1 MITKEKIIQA
11 LKEVIDPEIGVSLVE
26 MNLIKDVLIEG
37 EKVKVKMTLTIP
49 GCPLANQLVEDV
61 KRKVES
67 LLEGVKEAEVE
78 LVFLTGKVKNFFMF
92 SIPYTY

>member
-37 EKVKVKMTLTIP
+37 DKVKVKMTLTIP

-67 LLEGVKEAEVE
+67 LEGVKEAEVE
-78 LVFLTGKVKNFFMF
+78 LVF
-92 SIPYTY
+92 

>member
-1 MITKEKIIQA
+1 MITKDQVMEA

-37 EKVKVKMTLTIP
+37 DKVKVKMTLTIP
-49 GCPLANQLVEDV
+49 GCPLANQIVDSV

-67 LLEGVKEAEVE
+67 LEGVKEAKVE
-78 LVFLTGKVKNFFMF
+78 LVF
-92 SIPYTY
+92 

>member
-1 MITKEKIIQA
+1 MITKEQVMEA

-37 EKVKVKMTLTIP
+37 DKVKVKMTLTTP
-49 GCPLANQLVEDV
+49 GCPLANQLVGDV

-67 LLEGVKEAEVE
+67 LEGVKEAEVK
-78 LVFLTGKVKNFFMF
+78 LAF
-92 SIPYTY
+92 

>member
-1 MITKEKIIQA
+1 MITKEKIIQV

-67 LLEGVKEAEVE
+67 LEGVKEAEVE
-78 LVFLTGKVKNFFMF
+78 LVF
-92 SIPYTY
+92 

>member
-1 MITKEKIIQA
+1 MITKDQVLQA
-11 LKEVIDPEIGVSLVE
+11 LNEVIDPEIGVSLVE

-37 EKVKVKMTLTIP
+37 DKVKVKMTLTIP

-67 LLEGVKEAEVE
+67 LEGVKEAEVE
-78 LVFLTGKVKNFFMF
+78 LVF
-92 SIPYTY
+92 

>member
-67 LLEGVKEAEVE
+67 LLEGVKEADVE
-78 LVFLTGKVKNFFMF
+78 LVF
-92 SIPYTY
+92 

>member
-11 LKEVIDPEIGVSLVE
+11 LKEVIDPETGVSLVE

-49 GCPLANQLVEDV
+49 GCPLANQLVGDV

-67 LLEGVKEAEVE
+67 LEGVKEAEVE
-78 LVFLTGKVKNFFMF
+78 LVF
-92 SIPYTY
+92 

>member
-78 LVFLTGKVKNFFMF
+78 LVF
-92 SIPYTY
+92 

>member
-26 MNLIKDVLIEG
+26 MNLIKDILIEG
-37 EKVKVKMTLTIP
+37 DKVKVKMTLTTP
-49 GCPLANQLVEDV
+49 GCPLANQLVGDV

-67 LLEGVKEAEVE
+67 LEGVKEAEVE
-78 LVFLTGKVKNFFMF
+78 LVF
-92 SIPYTY
+92 

>member
-1 MITKEKIIQA
+1 MVTKEQVMEA

-37 EKVKVKMTLTIP
+37 NKVKVKMTLTIP
-49 GCPLANQLVEDV
+49 GCPLANMIVDSV

-67 LLEGVKEAEVE
+67 LEGVKEAEVE
-78 LVFLTGKVKNFFMF
+78 LVF
-92 SIPYTY
+92 

>member
-11 LKEVIDPEIGVSLVE
+11 LKEVIDPEIGVNLVK

-67 LLEGVKEAEVE
+67 LEGVKEAEVE
-78 LVFLTGKVKNFFMF
+78 LVF
-92 SIPYTY
+92 

>member
-67 LLEGVKEAEVE
+67 LEGVKEAEVE
-78 LVFLTGKVKNFFMF
+78 LVF
-92 SIPYTY
+92 

>member
-1 MITKEKIIQA
+1 MITKEQVMEA

-37 EKVKVKMTLTIP
+37 DKVKVKMTLTTP
-49 GCPLANQLVEDV
+49 GCPLANQLVGDV

-67 LLEGVKEAEVE
+67 LEGVKKVEVE
-78 LVFLTGKVKNFFMF
+78 LAF
-92 SIPYTY
+92 